1 MEMIFRLRG
10 WAVKSPGR
18 SAALQDPLTED
29 TPSGLSDPYLQLS
42 VEQWGMMDFKCM
54 DEIVEAGYLSSL
66 EQLKEL
72 P

>member
-18 SAALQDPLTED
+18 SAALQDPPPED
-29 TPSGLSDPYLQLS
+29 TPSGLADLYLQLP